1 MGFKSRNLFKLV
13 TREDP
18 NFIHKAL
25 GFSCLINFIYQFT
38 HLFRYGKMNLRNN
51 QYAPLLII
59 LHGLL
64 SVSSFIF
71 HVPLNRHKGLPMIY
85 KEFRLHSIIFAL
97 RSVFCA
103 LCFYYKLNLVFNVF
117 FINLTMI
124 CADIVTKLYEAETK
138 TMRGMPYSRDFKE
151 EDKKKVTYMHS
162 VQQFGATMFMIG
174 NIDSAFAPLLAIQIA
189 AFLMTLVRKSI
200 ISELDWHRLYSISL
214 WLNIFVYWSFNRIDK
229 PIYIIMGV
237 YLFDYLR
244 VNQGHNKYLVWN
256 YIFLII
262 YVMYSFVNFAVIEA
276 HINQPLLTNL
286 LITYYLASNIYRTRK
301 LWW

>member
-18 NFIHKAL
+18 NFIHKVL
-25 GFSCLINFIYQFT
+25 GFSCLINFIYQFS
-38 HLFRYGKMNLRNN
+38 HLFRYGRMNLRNN
-51 QYAPLLII
+51 PYAPLLIM

-64 SVSSFIF
+64 SFSSFIF

-97 RSVFCA
+97 RSVVCA
-103 LCFYYKLNLVFNVF
+103 LCFYYRLSLIFNVF
-117 FINLTMI
+117 FINLTMVY
-124 CADIVTKLYEAETK
+124 ADIVTHLYEAETK
-138 TMRGMPYSRDFKE
+138 TMRGMPYGKEIEE
-151 EDKKKVTYMHS
+151 EDKKNVTYMHS
-162 VQQFGATMFMIG
+162 VQQFGATMFMMG

-200 ISELDWHRLYSISL
+200 ISELDWHRLYAISL

-244 VNQGHNKYLVWN
+244 VNQGHNKYLVWK

-262 YVMYSFVNFAVIEA
+262 YVMYSFVNFAVIDT
-276 HINQPLLTNL
+276 HINQPFLTNL
-286 LITYYLASNIYRTRK
+286 LITYYLASNIYRTRS

>member
-1 MGFKSRNLFKLV
+1 MVFKSRNLFKLV

-18 NFIHKAL
+18 NFIHKTL
-25 GFSCLINFIYQFT
+25 GVSCLINFIYQFT
-38 HLFRYGKMNLRNN
+38 HLFLYGKMNLRNN
-51 QYAPLLII
+51 PYTPLLIA

-64 SVSSFIF
+64 SISSFIF

-97 RSVFCA
+97 RSVICA
-103 LCFYYKLNLVFNVF
+103 LCFYYKFSLVANVF

-138 TMRGMPYSRDFKE
+138 TMRGMPYGKEIDE
-151 EDKKKVTYMHS
+151 EDKKNVTYMHS
-162 VQQFGATMFMIG
+162 VQQFGATMFMMG

-200 ISELDWHRLYSISL
+200 ISELDWHRLYAISL
-214 WLNIFVYWSFNRIDK
+214 WLNIFVYWSFNRIDR
-229 PIYIIMGV
+229 PIYIIIGV
-237 YLFDYLR
+237 YPFDYLR
-244 VNQGHNKYLVWN
+244 INQGHNKYLVWN

-262 YVMYSFVNFAVIEA
+262 YVMFSFVNFAVIEA
-276 HINQPLLTNL
+276 NINQPLLTNL
-286 LITYYLASNIYRTRK
+286 LIVYYLASNIYRTRS

>member
-1 MGFKSRNLFKLV
+1 M
-13 TREDP
+13 
-18 NFIHKAL
+18 
-25 GFSCLINFIYQFT
+25 
-38 HLFRYGKMNLRNN
+38 
-51 QYAPLLII
+51 
-59 LHGLL
+59 
-64 SVSSFIF
+64 IF
-71 HVPLNRHKGLPMIY
+71 
-85 KEFRLHSIIFAL
+85 
-97 RSVFCA
+97 
-103 LCFYYKLNLVFNVF
+103 
-117 FINLTMI
+117 
-124 CADIVTKLYEAETK
+124 ADIVTQLYEAETK
-138 TMRGMPYSRDFKE
+138 TMRGMPYGKNIEE
-151 EDKKKVTYMHS
+151 EDKKNVTKMHS
-162 VQQFGATMFMIG
+162 AQQFGATMFMIG

-200 ISELDWHRLYSISL
+200 ISEVDWHRLYSISL

-276 HINQPLLTNL
+276 HINQPIFTNF
-286 LITYYLASNIYRTRK
+286 LITYYLASNIYRTRR

>member
-1 MGFKSRNLFKLV
+1 MVFKSRNLFKLV

-18 NFIHKAL
+18 NFIHKVL
-25 GFSCLINFIYQFT
+25 GVSCLINFIYQFS
-38 HLFRYGKMNLRNN
+38 HLFLYGKMNLINN
-51 QYAPLLII
+51 PYTPLLIT

-85 KEFRLHSIIFAL
+85 KEFRLHSILFAL

-103 LCFYYKLNLVFNVF
+103 LCFYYKLSLVFNVL
-117 FINLTMI
+117 FINLTMF
-124 CADIVTKLYEAETK
+124 CADIVTKLYEADTK
-138 TMRGMPYSRDFKE
+138 TMRGMPYGKDIDD

-162 VQQFGATMFMIG
+162 VQQFGATLFMTG
-174 NIDSAFAPLLAIQIA
+174 NIDSAFAPLFAIQIA

-214 WLNIFVYWSFNRIDK
+214 WLNIFVYWSFDTIDK
-229 PIYIIMGV
+229 PAYIIIGV

-244 VNQGHNKYLVWN
+244 VKHGHNKYLVWN

-262 YVMYSFVNFAVIEA
+262 YVMYSFVNFALIET
-276 HINQPLLTNL
+276 HLNQPFLTNL
-286 LITYYLASNIYRTRK
+286 LITYYLVSNIYRTQR
-301 LWW
+301 LWF

>member
-1 MGFKSRNLFKLV
+1 MVFKTRNLFKLV

-38 HLFRYGKMNLRNN
+38 HLFRYGKMDLRNN
-51 QYAPLLII
+51 PYTPFLLM

-103 LCFYYKLNLVFNVF
+103 LCFYYKFNLVFNVF
-117 FINLTMI
+117 FINLTMVF
-124 CADIVTKLYEAETK
+124 ADIVTKLYEAETK
-138 TMRGMPYSRDFKE
+138 TMRGMPYGKDIEE
-151 EDKKKVTYMHS
+151 EDKKNVTYMHS
-162 VQQFGATMFMIG
+162 AQQFGATMFMMG

-200 ISELDWHRLYSISL
+200 ISELDWHRLYAISL

-244 VNQGHNKYLVWN
+244 INQGHNKYLVWN

-262 YVMYSFVNFAVIEA
+262 YVMYSFVNFALIEA
-276 HINQPLLTNL
+276 YINQRILTNL
-286 LITYYLASNIYRTRK
+286 LITYYLASNIYRTRS